1 VDLIKFRKKK
11 IDKIIEKMF
20 GSAATAVY
28 STLYPARSI
37 CSQVHSKEKHRF
49 IVGTCGVNE
58 QNQINVLEY
67 KEDINAIELAAAY
80 QHPHMVSVV
89 ESCFYDS
96 SVIATAAMAV
106 NGDKDIKLYR
116 MALQSIDNIENG
128 TAINDKVDDLVELSN
143 IPIWDEQVDIH
154 SIKWNTLNE
163 NQLLLGGTNSIGIYN
178 NETNTNTKLI
188 SSVILDSNRANAT
201 CVGGSACWDP
211 HAASNIAAT
220 SHHSLFFIDS
230 RKNECSNRVINAH
243 DGVIRAADYNPNK
256 PFTLVTAGD
265 DRKIKFWDARN
276 LTNPLNVLGGH
287 SHWVWTAK
295 YNPFHD
301 QLLVSGGSDNIV
313 NLWRIASCSS
323 APWLSSTTT
332 DSQEAGPVTDGSD
345 DPPDVK
351 VRAIDSHE
359 DSVYSVAWSPADAW
373 LFCSL
378 SFDGRV
384 LLHNVPST
392 EKYKILL

>member
-1 VDLIKFRKKK
+1 
-11 IDKIIEKMF
+11 MF

-28 STLYPARSI
+28 STLYSARSI
-37 CSQVHSKEKHRF
+37 CSQAQSKEKHRF
-49 IVGTCGVNE
+49 VVGTCGVNE

-67 KEDINAIELAAAY
+67 KEDLNAIELAAAY

-89 ESCFYDS
+89 ESCHFDS
-96 SVIATAAMAV
+96 SVIATAAMAL
-106 NGDKDIKLYR
+106 NGEKYIKLYQ
-116 MALQSIDNIENG
+116 MASQSIENIENG
-128 TAINDKVDDLVELSN
+128 TAINDKVDELVELSS
-143 IPIWDEQVDIH
+143 IQPWDERIDIH
-154 SIKWNTLNE
+154 SIKWNVLNE
-163 NQLLLGGTNSIGIYN
+163 NQLLLGGTNSIGVYSQDK
-178 NETNTNTKLI
+178 NTNTKLTTSI
-188 SSVILDSNRANAT
+188 VLDKDRVNAES
-201 CVGGSACWDP
+201 VGGSACWDP

-220 SHHSLFFIDS
+220 SYHSLFFIDT
-230 RKNECSNRVINAH
+230 RKGDFSNQVINAH

-256 PFTLVTAGD
+256 PYTIVTAGD
-265 DRKIKFWDARN
+265 DRKIKFWDIRN

-287 SHWVWTAK
+287 SHWIWTAK

-301 QLLVSGGSDNIV
+301 QLLISGGSDNVV

-332 DSQEAGPVTDGSD
+332 DSQDGASTVDVND

-359 DSVYSVAWSPADAW
+359 DSVYSLAWSPADAW